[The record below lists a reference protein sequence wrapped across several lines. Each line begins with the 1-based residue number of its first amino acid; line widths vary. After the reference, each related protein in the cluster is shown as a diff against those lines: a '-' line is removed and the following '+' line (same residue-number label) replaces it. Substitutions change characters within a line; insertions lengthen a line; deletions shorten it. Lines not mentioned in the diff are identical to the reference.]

1 MTPESITTG
10 VKKYKWQIGGGATA
24 AAVATGIM
32 LFFWNIDVSKAD
44 LSDLPETNRRV
55 EILWAE
61 SPKVAAELR
70 QATKRIDSLIL
81 VLGFTN
87 TLLEKVTNKL
97 DKLEEKQ

>member
-10 VKKYKWQIGGGATA
+10 VKKYKWHIGGGVTVAT
-24 AAVATGIM
+24 VATGIM

-55 EILWAE
+55 ETLWDE
-61 SPKVAAELR
+61 RPKVAVELR
-70 QATKRIDSLIL
+70 RATKRIDSLIL

-87 TLLEKVTNKL
+87 KLLEEVT
-97 DKLEEKQ
+97 EELKEKK